1 MDGFRR
7 LPLSLP
13 ATLVVVYLGVLSLLV
28 LWLHLTWPIYY
39 DPSVIQN
46 RVFRDEVEGF
56 RAVATW
62 LNVVNTGW
70 IVLLLVHIAGSFLGR
85 RRDGLRQL
93 PGDVL
98 ALVLVS
104 MALVSSLRMHAAL
117 PHLGDPGYYSEG
129 VFNLEYDFG
138 AGSWQVVPG
147 E

>member
-62 LNVVNTGW
+62 LNVVNAGW
-70 IVLLLVHIAGSFLGR
+70 I
-85 RRDGLRQL
+85 
-93 PGDVL
+93 

-104 MALVSSLRMHAAL
+104 MALVTSLRMHAAL
-117 PHLGDPGYYSEG
+117 PHPGDPGYYSEG

-138 AGSWQVVPG
+138 VGSWQVVPG